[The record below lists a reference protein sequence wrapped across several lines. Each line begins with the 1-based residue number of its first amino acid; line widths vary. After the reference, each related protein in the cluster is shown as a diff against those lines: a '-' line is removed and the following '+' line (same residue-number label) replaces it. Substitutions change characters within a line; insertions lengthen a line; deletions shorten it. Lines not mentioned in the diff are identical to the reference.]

1 MTEHAI
7 DPTPDLRAAAAAQ
20 LRAVGHAVR
29 REVLLTGTLFVGLLL
44 FTVLYAMSK
53 GESMGLGHVGGPGVL
68 LGLAAFLFPVAV
80 WKGEERFGFSTLWT
94 LPVDHARHALLKV
107 AAGWVWVMGLSI
119 AFFLSL
125 ILGVVIS
132 GGSVGVETTR
142 FVLDVSAPSGM
153 RAVEWSTPWWQWL
166 VPFCAASTTYLLGS
180 ALVLATDHPWRWIL
194 GAILGFW
201 MLGFFGEEGGIEW
214 MGRIFE
220 DVLLRVGF
228 GRYGL
233 EPVLTSGTES
243 IRYRFHLP
251 SGESV
256 LGWRE
261 LPSIGRWAGSVLLWS
276 AIGLAG
282 TVAAAWRHG
291 ER

>member
-1 MTEHAI
+1 MIDHAL
-7 DPTPDLRAAAAAQ
+7 DPTPDTRAATAAQ
-20 LRAVGHAVR
+20 LKAVGLAVR
-29 REVLLTGTLFVGLLL
+29 REVLVAGTLYGAILLY
-44 FTVLYAMSK
+44 TVLYALAK
-53 GESMGLGHVGGPGVL
+53 GESFGLGHIGGPGVAA
-68 LGLAAFLFPVAV
+68 GLAAFLFPVAV
-80 WKGEERFGFSTLWT
+80 WKGEKRFGFSTLWT
-94 LPVDHARHALLKV
+94 LPLDHARHALLKV
-107 AAGWVWVMGLSI
+107 AAGWMWVMGLTT
-119 AFFLSL
+119 AFLLSM
-125 ILGVVIS
+125 ILAALIS

-142 FVLDVSAPSGM
+142 LVLDASAPSGM
-153 RAVEWSTPWWQWL
+153 RTVEWSTPWWQWL

-194 GAILGFW
+194 GAILVVWFA
-201 MLGFFGEEGGIEW
+201 GFFGEEGEVDW
-214 MGRIFE
+214 MDWLFE
-220 DVLLRVGF
+220 KLVFTVGF

-243 IRYRFHLP
+243 ILYRFHLP

-261 LPSIGRWAGSVLLWS
+261 LPSIGRWAGAVLLWS

-282 TVAAAWRHG
+282 LFAATWRHR